1 MSDIVVITGGVRSGK
16 SRHALQLAA
25 AHHPKTFIATATASD
40 DEMRARIDNH
50 RAERDASWTTI
61 EEPLQLAAVMP
72 AEGVVVIDC
81 MTLWL
86 ANAIDAGIDIDA
98 ALASMLAAIRAPLT
112 IFVTNEVG
120 WGIVPMYESARR
132 YRDLAGAMNQRLAAA
147 ATQVVL
153 MVAGLPLRLK

>member
-16 SRHALQLAA
+16 SRYALQLAA
-25 AHHPKTFIATATASD
+25 AHDPKTFIATATASD
-40 DEMRARIDNH
+40 DEMRARIDAH
-50 RAERDASWTTI
+50 RAERAASWTTI
-61 EEPLQLAAVMP
+61 EEPLQLASVMP

-98 ALASMLAAIRAPLT
+98 ALASTLAAIRAPLT

-120 WGIVPMYESARR
+120 WGIVPLYESARR

-153 MVAGLPLRLK
+153 MVAGLPLRVK